1 MKQTKKQQIIEFL
14 QRNENKFSSIKNALN
29 AFIEEKNEPCHYA
42 MFSTIARDIIVLDP
56 SQNFSNTIANNL
68 PTDEEINFVDIKKLR
83 YSDEITVPTKAGCQ
97 LDTLM
102 STAGGIMPAT
112 ICIVPGESGIGKTS
126 VLLDYCGR
134 VKTQHPEKKILFI
147 STEMNRIHMFKYGK
161 RINVS
166 GIDLMFLGEYQNVS
180 LVVEKV
186 LQQGWDIVLIDSF
199 QDCVDKCRDSL
210 GCTLRQ
216 AESWLLRLM
225 DKIRLAENDEKKYT
239 SFFCTQHMTKGAQ
252 YTGSTNLKHM
262 TDSMMDL
269 RRDKEMP
276 EYTYLEFSKNRDG
289 AVWVRQ
295 YFKIGNDGV
304 QYIGQPSFE
313 EDEDESDEY

>member
-1 MKQTKKQQIIEFL
+1 MLKGTKKQRIIDFIEANKNRFSSVKEAFEAFAQESQEVCHYTTFQIIAKGVL
-14 QRNENKFSSIKNALN
+14 ILNSTVSNSSTVA
-29 AFIEEKNEPCHYA
+29 
-42 MFSTIARDIIVLDP
+42 S
-56 SQNFSNTIANNL
+56 L
-68 PTDEEINFVDIKKLR
+68 PTDEEINFVDIKKLH

-102 STAGGIMPAT
+102 STEGGIMPAT

-126 VLLDYCGR
+126 VLLDYCGK
-134 VKTQHPEKKILFI
+134 VKEKHPDKDILFI
-147 STEMNRIHMFKYGK
+147 STEMNRIHMYKYGK
-161 RINVS
+161 RIKVV
-166 GIDLMFLGEYQNVS
+166 GIDLMFLGEYQNTS

-210 GCTLRQ
+210 GCTLRH
-216 AESWLLRLM
+216 AENWLLRLM
-225 DKIRLAENDEKKYT
+225 DKIRLAENDKKKYT

-295 YFKIGNDGV
+295 YFKIGNNGV
-304 QYIGQPSFE
+304 QYIGQPSFD
-313 EDEDESDEY
+313 EDEDESDDY